1 MITFFSIVGF
11 SLVSGLAVGF
21 YYGHKSGEKRVRTA
35 MLCYGLSTEAIEKMT
50 NTSSWLFK

>member
-35 MLCYGLSTEAIEKMT
+35 MLCYGALK
-50 NTSSWLFK
+50 LLKK